1 MVVARVRYLVYL
13 SSVAPQRI
21 GLTLV
26 AKTLRQKKRGCFNRR
41 VTDWATAEFLLFK
54 KVDPEEKPWWWI
66 PEMDTRYSYLNHMP
80 LFTLDFHTKI
90 TFLYPSWAKTSWALV
105 INDCNILKT
114 FAILHFMIIIKNC
127 TPFY

>member
-54 KVDPEEKPWWWI
+54 KVDPEEKQWWWI